1 MGVKGKR
8 GEPKKAEAYSEESIQ
23 RVLNRDY
30 LSNPRYLIHNLYV
43 FKWESD
49 YLACT
54 RAGYWYEVE
63 IKISLADFKNDFT
76 KKQDKHAILQWGSYW
91 AGQHYTAARPNY
103 FSYCVPPELV
113 EKVLPLI
120 PKYAGLMCVDL
131 SGGYGVLR
139 VIRPAPRLHI
149 QKYTDEQLK
158 LAEKFY
164 YNWVEEKRKNR
175 EHDRLVRGLREEI
188 RFLKA
193 EYKAAVGEDVDY
205 GV

>member
-8 GEPKKAEAYSEESIQ
+8 GQPKKDEGYSEESIQ
-23 RVLNRDY
+23 RVLNLEY

-63 IKISLADFKNDFT
+63 IKISLADFKNDFS
-76 KKQDKHAILQWGSYW
+76 KKQTKHAILRWGSYW
-91 AGQHYTAARPNY
+91 NGQHYTAARPNY
-103 FSYCVPPELV
+103 FSYCVPFELV
-113 EKVLPLI
+113 EKVLPLV
-120 PKYAGLMCVDL
+120 PPYAGLLCVDKNKC
-131 SGGYGVLR
+131 LR
-139 VIRPAPRLHI
+139 VIRPAPRLHV
-149 QKYTDEQLK
+149 QKYTDEQLR

-164 YNWVEEKRKNR
+164 YNWVEERRKNR
-175 EHDRLVRGLREEI
+175 EHDSLVRGLREEI
-188 RFLKA
+188 RYLKA
-193 EYKAAVGEDVDY
+193 EYKAVVGEDVDY